1 MMVEIPVPHE
11 GLTVTMIQYVVCVGS
26 TDRSSHSVVFLLEC
40 LHTLVSSLP
49 QSIHANRHF
58 TAFLWQKLCPALIAF
73 LGSPRVDKKIV
84 SRQDRAVGGELEV
97 GRGSGGLPSAPS
109 FDTYQAKTVYRL
121 VHFHIQDKFTQ
132 LQKTEKGFQLLYVGR

>member
-1 MMVEIPVPHE
+1 MSIN
-11 GLTVTMIQYVVCVGS
+11 VCIMFLSG
-26 TDRSSHSVVFLLEC
+26 DRSGHSVVFLLEC

-84 SRQDRAVGGELEV
+84 SREGQQAGAEGEV
-97 GRGSGGLPSAPS
+97 GRGSGGLASAPS
-109 FDTYQAKTVYRL
+109 FDGYQAKIVYRYDFSL
-121 VHFHIQDKFTQ
+121 SWYIYLSLIHIC
-132 LQKTEKGFQLLYVGR
+132 

>member
-1 MMVEIPVPHE
+1 
-11 GLTVTMIQYVVCVGS
+11 MINDCVNS

-40 LHTLVSSLP
+40 LHTQVSSLP

-73 LGSPRVDKKIV
+73 LGSPLVDKKIV
-84 SRQDRAVGGELEV
+84 SRQDRQVGGEVEV

-109 FDTYQAKTVYRL
+109 FDTYQAKTIYRFVFNVTTIRSIFNDL
-121 VHFHIQDKFTQ
+121 FVLNFRL
-132 LQKTEKGFQLLYVGR
+132 LQNLSI

>member
-1 MMVEIPVPHE
+1 M
-11 GLTVTMIQYVVCVGS
+11 
-26 TDRSSHSVVFLLEC
+26 VFLLEC

-84 SRQDRAVGGELEV
+84 SREGRYAGGEGEV
-97 GRGSGGLPSAPS
+97 GRGSGGLASAPS
-109 FDTYQAKTVYRL
+109 FDSYQAKTVYRC
-121 VHFHIQDKFTQ
+121 VF
-132 LQKTEKGFQLLYVGR
+132 